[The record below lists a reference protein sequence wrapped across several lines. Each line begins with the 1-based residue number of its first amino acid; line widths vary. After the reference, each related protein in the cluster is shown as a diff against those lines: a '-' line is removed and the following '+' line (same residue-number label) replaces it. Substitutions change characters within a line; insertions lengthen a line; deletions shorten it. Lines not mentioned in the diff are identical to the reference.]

1 MTDKELEEAASGFL
15 DMAFNLGEPAAAVSE
30 HIGGMFVQ
38 HNPQVADGAEE
49 SSGSLTRCGANS
61 PGCIWR

>member
-38 HNPQVADGAEE
+38 HNPQGRRW
-49 SSGSLTRCGANS
+49 SGGIHRVC
-61 PGCIWR
+61 

>member
-1 MTDKELEEAASGFL
+1 MGERLMTDKELEEAASGFL

-38 HNPQVADGAEE
+38 HNPQGRRW
-49 SSGSLTRCGANS
+49 SGGIHRVC
-61 PGCIWR
+61 